1 MVSVKSSAINCK
13 LLSTAPVSL
22 WKTQEFEELLSSA
35 LQTRGIK
42 VVQAGLNLG
51 SLLCRASF
59 ARHFNGFIC
68 HWDGRIWKE
77 SGTCRCMLSPG
88 WPAHWTLGFQHK
100 TPAYPS
106 ARKELS
112 SLDFTL
118 LPISTLL
125 SIYSIFLTTSMCSIL
140 TLLSFPKG

>member
-22 WKTQEFEELLSSA
+22 WKTKEFEELLSSA

-42 VVQAGLNLG
+42 VVQAVLNLG
-51 SLLCRASF
+51 SPLCTASF
-59 ARHFNGFIC
+59 PRHFNGFTC

-77 SGTCRCMLSPG
+77 PGTCRCMLSPG
-88 WPAHWTLGFQHK
+88 WPACWTPGFQHNP
-100 TPAYPS
+100 PAHAS

-125 SIYSIFLTTSMCSIL
+125 SFYSIFLTTSICSIL
-140 TLLSFPKG
+140 TLLPFPKG